1 MDGETRFGDVDCKA
15 GGGEQTERN
24 ASRAQR
30 VKKKS
35 LSGDTF
41 KVDIKFSEHCE
52 VLVDQT
58 NF

>member
-24 ASRAQR
+24 AAQAHR

-41 KVDIKFSEHCE
+41 KVDIKFSEYCE
-52 VLVDQT
+52 VL
-58 NF
+58 